1 MKWFMIFCLL
11 YFLNASCEQNVNFK
25 IFWTD
30 PLFIRI
36 TLLMLLISSLSLF
49 IFVTLTYK
57 ILIDLSNTGR
67 IIQPL
72 FPYIY
77 IGFIVNDT
85 SWCQLQI
92 AVWPTL
98 IPVPT
103 SYALPPC
110 VKLSRC
116 SPTPSFLT
124 QHKRWKKQFQGQY
137 WTRSLRGQV
146 IYPNM

>member
-1 MKWFMIFCLL
+1 
-11 YFLNASCEQNVNFK
+11 
-25 IFWTD
+25 
-30 PLFIRI
+30 
-36 TLLMLLISSLSLF
+36 MLLISSLSLF

-67 IIQPL
+67 MIQPL

-92 AVWPTL
+92 AVLPTL

-137 WTRSLRGQV
+137 
-146 IYPNM
+146 

>member
-1 MKWFMIFCLL
+1 MIFCLL